1 MKEKSLSINAI
12 LNGLKSILG
21 ILFPLITLPYAT
33 RILQVENIGKV
44 NFSYSIVNYFVLLA
58 ALGISSYA
66 TREGAKI
73 RDNKA
78 KFEKFASE
86 ILSLNIIS
94 TLISYICLFFALFVV
109 DKFKDYTL
117 LIIVQSASIFF
128 TTLGVNWLYQVYE
141 EYIYITI
148 RTIAVQIVSL
158 CLMFIL
164 VKDSSDYVLYAA
176 ITVISNSGANL
187 FNFYNARKYCKFKF
201 TITAETFSHLK
212 LVLIFF
218 ASNIAVTI
226 YINSDTTMLGLLS
239 SDYSVGLYTIAVK
252 VYTILK
258 TLISS
263 VTIVALP
270 RLSFYLAKKDYGKY
284 EDSVGQMFNYL
295 ALIMFPVCVGLNVVS
310 DGIIFILGGESYMEA
325 ALTLHIQSVSLIFS
339 SIATIFTNAV
349 MLPNNKEKIVFY
361 ATFTGAGLNIGLNY
375 FLILAFNQNGAA
387 LATMIS
393 EILVCTILFIGSRKI
408 IRIRINLH
416 DMVTVFLGCLGI
428 VCCAKLV
435 DVLAL
440 NIVADT
446 ICTCVLGVVLYFI
459 IMKLAK
465 HSEIE
470 KVTNAVLKKFK

>member
-1 MKEKSLSINAI
+1 M
-12 LNGLKSILG
+12 
-21 ILFPLITLPYAT
+21 
-33 RILQVENIGKV
+33 
-44 NFSYSIVNYFVLLA
+44 
-58 ALGISSYA
+58 
-66 TREGAKI
+66 
-73 RDNKA
+73 
-78 KFEKFASE
+78 
-86 ILSLNIIS
+86 
-94 TLISYICLFFALFVV
+94 
-109 DKFKDYTL
+109 
-117 LIIVQSASIFF
+117 
-128 TTLGVNWLYQVYE
+128 
-141 EYIYITI
+141 
-148 RTIAVQIVSL
+148 
-158 CLMFIL
+158 
-164 VKDSSDYVLYAA
+164 
-176 ITVISNSGANL
+176 
-187 FNFYNARKYCKFKF
+187 
-201 TITAETFSHLK
+201 
-212 LVLIFF
+212 
-218 ASNIAVTI
+218 TI

-325 ALTLHIQSVSLIFS
+325 AQTLHIQSVSLIFS

-470 KVTNAVLKKFK
+470 KVTNAVLKNSSNRK